1 MKKNTELCIR
11 DKNGYIVGWKVGYSD
26 DELKQ
31 LLERHKD
38 EGWHTIDSK
47 SLLGLISVGFDHV
60 CEVILHCDD
69 EKVCNDFKNDM
80 ALWTTDEPLDI
91 ATSW

>member
-1 MKKNTELCIR
+1 MLSIHVKLKSAKDAALFVAACEPYK
-11 DKNGYIVGWKVGYSD
+11 DYIGDYKYGRTV
-26 DELKQ
+26 
-31 LLERHKD
+31 
-38 EGWHTIDSK
+38 IDFC

-69 EKVCNDFKNDM
+69 KKVCEDFKKDM
-80 ALWTTDEPLDI
+80 ALWITEEPLDI

>member
-1 MKKNTELCIR
+1 MLSIHVK
-11 DKNGYIVGWKVGYSD
+11 
-26 DELKQ
+26 LKSA
-31 LLERHKD
+31 KD
-38 EGWHTIDSK
+38 AALFVAACEEYKDYDTDYRYGRYTIDSK

-80 ALWTTDEPLDI
+80 VLWTTDEPLDI